1 MHPLPCLLGDLV
13 TTKINIPV
21 FNELVITFE
30 IVVLKRD
37 QVFAPLTVS
46 YYLQSGFSAATTQQ
60 HGLQSVGNL
69 VFM

>member
-1 MHPLPCLLGDLV
+1 MHPLPCLLGDHV

-30 IVVLKRD
+30 IEKRD
-37 QVFAPLTVS
+37 QVCAPLTVS
-46 YYLQSGFSAATTQQ
+46 YYLQSDFSAATTQQ

-69 VFM
+69 VSM